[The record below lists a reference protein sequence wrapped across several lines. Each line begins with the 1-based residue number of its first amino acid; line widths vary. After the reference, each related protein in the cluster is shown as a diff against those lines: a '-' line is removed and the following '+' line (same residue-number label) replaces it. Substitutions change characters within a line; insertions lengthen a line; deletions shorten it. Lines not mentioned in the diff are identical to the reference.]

1 MSQDPDRH
9 RLGNHQTAISLARSV
24 LANPRATPEQK
35 DRARLSLSTAQAKAR
50 EIELRLGIHK
60 NEA

>member
-1 MSQDPDRH
+1 MAQDPDRH

-35 DRARLSLSTAQAKAR
+35 ERARSSLMAAEEKAR
-50 EIELRLGIHK
+50 ELEEKLGIRK